1 MHTIDVPAQR
11 QLVGDA
17 MLRREQ
23 GDLEGFLDLFHP
35 DCEIAFPGT
44 EIGGIEAWRAFQR
57 AYLSAFP
64 DGAYDVRHNEPVRGD
79 TVFVEGVWSATHTGT
94 LATPEGDVPA
104 TGRRVTVPFALAVTV
119 RDGRIASVRNYHD
132 RLAFLAQLGLT
143 DATTAA

>member
-44 EIGGIEAWRAFQR
+44 EIRGIEAWRR
-57 AYLSAFP
+57 SSAP
-64 DGAYDVRHNEPVRGD
+64 
-79 TVFVEGVWSATHTGT
+79 TC
-94 LATPEGDVPA
+94 
-104 TGRRVTVPFALAVTV
+104 RRSPTA
-119 RDGRIASVRNYHD
+119 R
-132 RLAFLAQLGLT
+132 
-143 DATTAA
+143 TT

>member
-104 TGRRVTVPFALAVTV
+104 TV
-119 RDGRIASVRNYHD
+119 
-132 RLAFLAQLGLT
+132 GLT

>member
-1 MHTIDVPAQR
+1 VA
-11 QLVGDA
+11 
-17 MLRREQ
+17 
-23 GDLEGFLDLFHP
+23 
-35 DCEIAFPGT
+35 
-44 EIGGIEAWRAFQR
+44 AFQR